1 MQFNPVELS
10 TVAIKKLM
18 TGTIVPRPIA
28 WISTINADGQPNL
41 APFSFFNAVCP
52 QPPTL
57 LFCPEVR
64 STDGKLKD
72 TLRNI
77 LESGEFVV
85 NVVTEEL
92 AEAMNATATEFPP
105 EINEFELAGVTAVP
119 SMLVKPPR
127 VAESPV
133 NFECKLTQIV
143 EIGEGKG
150 SGSVVIGEILYMHI
164 RDDVLLP
171 DHKIDVRA
179 LKPVSK
185 LAGPEFSHLGDI
197 FDMLRGPSQINLS
210 R

>member
-1 MQFNPVELS
+1 MEFKLAELPLMA
-10 TVAIKKLM
+10 VKKLM

-28 WISTINADGQPNL
+28 WVSTISAEGQPNL

-64 STDGKLKD
+64 ITDGEQKD
-72 TLRNI
+72 TLYNVR
-77 LESGEFVV
+77 ETGEFVV
-85 NVVTEEL
+85 NVVTDEL
-92 AEAMNATATEFPP
+92 VEAMNATATELPP
-105 EINEFELAGVTAVP
+105 EVNEFELAGVTAVP
-119 SMLVKPPR
+119 SVMVKPPR

-143 EIGEGKG
+143 EVGEGKG
-150 SGSVVIGEILYMHI
+150 AGSVVIGEILYMHI
-164 RDDVLLP
+164 RDDILLP

-185 LAGPEFSHLGDI
+185 LAGPGYSRLGEI
-197 FDMLRGPSQINLS
+197 FDLQRGASQIKLE
-210 R
+210 